1 MTDSRRNEQQYSV
14 VAPTGRPGGLP
25 ATAMAPRLDDL
36 SGRRIG
42 FVWDH
47 IFRGDDMFAQ
57 FRAAAAERF
66 PGVEF
71 VGHEVFGNIHGT
83 STEEQQVV
91 ADLPERLR
99 AERIDA
105 VVVGVGA

>member
-1 MTDSRRNEQQYSV
+1 MTEPMPDEQYGV

-42 FVWDH
+42 FVWDQ
-47 IFRGDDMFAQ
+47 IFRGDDMFRQ

-66 PGVEF
+66 PDADF
-71 VGHEVFGNIHGT
+71 VGHEAFGNIHGT

-91 ADLPERLR
+91 AELPERLR